1 MSTCFLRTG
10 YEVVA
15 RRPLVSRE
23 QASLPSGRIAVG
35 NSIHVLTCIFETR
48 SPTRPT
54 GGRRVQS
61 MCRGLTRLVD
71 REESPLGKNAT
82 SVLRGRRKLPHP
94 TTVANLISPNLCWE
108 FLEKKK
114 RKSSCCS
121 SVHAF
126 FFFLHVTMRGSRY
139 LSIGLALTR
148 DVCHHQ
154 AIKEALLT
162 KQLG

>member
-94 TTVANLISPNLCWE
+94 TTVANLISPNFCWE

-114 RKSSCCS
+114 KIFLLLICS
-121 SVHAF
+121 RLL
-126 FFFLHVTMRGSRY
+126 FFLRVTMRGSRY